1 MVGDFIVVAL
11 FVLFAAIVVYL
22 LFSLIRR
29 RQQNAMQ
36 KHLLDKFSSA
46 QDFSEFVQSPA
57 GQKYVAGFSDR
68 VADPHAS
75 ILNSV
80 RIGVVVLFL
89 GMAFFLVRTVDND
102 AYYFFRGLGTV
113 LAMLGIG
120 FVVSSIVSYQIAKRI
135 KSEQVN

>member
-1 MVGDFIVVAL
+1 MVGDFILVLL
-11 FVLFAAIVVYL
+11 FSLFAAMVVYL
-22 LFSLIRR
+22 VFSLIRR

-80 RIGVVVLFL
+80 RIGIVVLFL
-89 GMAFFLVRTVDND
+89 GIALFLVRTVNPDG
-102 AYYFFRGLGTV
+102 YYFFRGLATV
-113 LAMLGIG
+113 LTLLGIG
-120 FVVSSIVSYQIAKRI
+120 FVVSSMVSYQIAKRI

>member
-1 MVGDFIVVAL
+1 LEAEMGDVIVV
-11 FVLFAAIVVYL
+11 FLFASFAAFILYMIFAI
-22 LFSLIRR
+22 IRR

-120 FVVSSIVSYQIAKRI
+120 FVVSSIVSYQI
-135 KSEQVN
+135 